1 MNKIESKRLLD
12 AAIPAVKRLPQA
24 DSPAGEPALDRTPR
38 AANDDQSSWDLVP
51 FPDGWYAAC

>member
-12 AAIPAVKRLPQA
+12 VASPAAKNLP
-24 DSPAGEPALDRTPR
+24 PAGEPLLDRTPR
-38 AANDDQSSWDLVP
+38 AANDDQSSWHLVP